1 MPSLAKTLNGYAP
14 SALPP
19 FAAVSTVVE
28 KNVVVTPVCVRARA
42 LARSLALGPQAEARA
57 QHKAEEK
64 VKVGACC
71 WSVSASGKGTLCW
84 GRCGTDEHCSAST
97 TERRCLQDDVCA

>member
-42 LARSLALGPQAEARA
+42 RSLARSRSTGGGTCTAQGRREGQGRRLLLVSLSEWQWYLMLGALWDR
-57 QHKAEEK
+57 
-64 VKVGACC
+64 
-71 WSVSASGKGTLCW
+71 
-84 GRCGTDEHCSAST
+84 
-97 TERRCLQDDVCA
+97 